1 MIKRNITLNGVNK
14 IVVADPETSLAD
26 VVRGQLGLTGT
37 KVGCGKG
44 QCGSCSVIMD
54 GKLIKSCITK
64 MKKIQDGASIVTIE
78 GIGTPDN
85 LHALQLSWTVHG
97 GAQCGFCSPGFIVS
111 SKALLDENPDP
122 TREQVRDWFQK
133 NRNACRCTGYR
144 PLVDAVMDAA
154 KVVRGEMTAAELAF
168 KLPPDGRIW
177 GSKYP
182 RPTAVAKVTGTID
195 YGADIICKMPPG
207 TLNLAL
213 VWSSRVFWAKAQRYR
228 SVNVFWGL
236 YCSH

>member
-14 IVVADPETSLAD
+14 MVVADPETSLAD

-133 NRNACRCTGYR
+133 NRNACRCMVTSR
-144 PLVDAVMDAA
+144 WWTQSWTPQKLCAV
-154 KVVRGEMTAAELAF
+154 K
-168 KLPPDGRIW
+168 
-177 GSKYP
+177 
-182 RPTAVAKVTGTID
+182 
-195 YGADIICKMPPG
+195 
-207 TLNLAL
+207 
-213 VWSSRVFWAKAQRYR
+213 
-228 SVNVFWGL
+228 
-236 YCSH
+236 